1 VETLLRDL
9 RAGLRS
15 AWKERT
21 FSATVLV
28 TLAVCIGS
36 NVAIFGVVHR
46 VLLEPL
52 PFRDPGRLVTLYN
65 AYPGAAAGRGSN
77 GSVDFFQ
84 RRENI
89 SAFDEVALYQGSGS
103 TVGEEGSTERISS
116 MRVTPSFFP
125 LLGVAAAL
133 GRTFTEEEMED
144 GNQYEVV
151 LTHAFWLER
160 FGGATDVVGRELRVD
175 ARPYEVVG
183 VLPADFLLPTRPE
196 ARFFMPLAFDER
208 ARQMEAWHSNNFSMI
223 ARLSGGATVEQA
235 RAQNEALNQALI
247 DQWPVPNG
255 RQLLKDAGYHTVV
268 EPTQDDLV
276 RDARAP
282 LYLLWAGVGFV
293 LLIGCVNVANLMLA
307 RAHDRAG
314 EVATRLALGAPRTVV
329 ARQILTE
336 AVVLGVLGGL
346 AGMGAGAVGIRLL
359 KTIGAADLPMGTE
372 ISVDGTVVA
381 FTLALAVGAGL
392 LFGAIPMAQ
401 VMRGDLSP
409 VFRTDSRTGTASR
422 RAVLVRSGLVTGQVA
437 LAFIMLIGA
446 GLMLVSFRAALTVD
460 PGFDPDD
467 LLTAYVSLPSA
478 RYPDAESRRSFA
490 DELLP
495 RVRAIPG
502 VVAVSATA
510 QLPFSGDYSSSVA
523 MPEWYVPKPG
533 ESLLSPL
540 TSFVAPGYFE
550 TMGIELVEGRTFEES
565 DGPDAPNVI
574 ILDEWLA
581 KRYWPDRSPL
591 GDRMLYG
598 AVPGMDSIPPE
609 SLLTIVGVVKTIRHN
624 DLTAPASDHSGAY
637 YLSIRQRPRSF
648 LTLVARGGGDVTGLT
663 PAIRETVS
671 AIDPELPLFGVQTMR
686 SRIDE
691 SLATRRV
698 PLQLLGVFA
707 GVALFLATVGI
718 YGALAYT
725 VSQRSREIGI
735 RMAMGSAPRD
745 VFRTVVVQ
753 GARVTA
759 AGLVVGAAVALGL
772 TRLMR
777 SLLYGVEPTD
787 PTVMV
792 TVALVLALVGL
803 AACVLPARRATS
815 VDPVKAL
822 TG

>member
-1 VETLLRDL
+1 VETLLRDV

-15 AWKERT
+15 AWKEKT
-21 FSATVLV
+21 FSTTVLV
-28 TLAVCIGS
+28 TLAVCIGA

-52 PFRDPGRLVTLYN
+52 PFRQPDRLVTLYN
-65 AYPGAAAGRGSN
+65 VYPGAAVGRGEN

-84 RRENI
+84 RREHVT
-89 SAFDEVALYQGSGS
+89 AFEEVALYQGSGS
-103 TVGEEGSTERISS
+103 TVGEQGSTERISS

-125 LLGVAAAL
+125 LLGVEAAL
-133 GRTFTEEEMED
+133 GRTFTEDEMEV
-144 GNQYEVV
+144 GNEYEVV

-160 FGGATDVVGRELRVD
+160 YGGATDVVGRELRVD

-183 VLPADFLLPTRPE
+183 VLPTGFVMPTRPE
-196 ARFFMPLAFDER
+196 TRFFMPLAFDER
-208 ARQMEAWHSNNFSMI
+208 ARQMDAWHSNNYSMI
-223 ARLSGGATVEQA
+223 ARLAPGATLEQA

-247 DQWPVPNG
+247 DEWPVPNG
-255 RQLLKDAGYHTVV
+255 RQLLEDAGYRTVV

-314 EVATRLALGAPRTVV
+314 EVATRLALGAPRALV
-329 ARQILTE
+329 ARQLLTE
-336 AVVLGVLGGL
+336 AVLLGVLGGL

-372 ISVDGTVVA
+372 IGVDGTVVA

-422 RAVLVRSGLVTGQVA
+422 RAVLLRSGLVTGQVA

-460 PGFDPDD
+460 PGFDADD
-467 LLTAYVSLPSA
+467 LLTAYVSLPSV
-478 RYPDAESRRSFA
+478 RYPDAQARRTFA

-495 RVRAIPG
+495 RLSAIPG
-502 VVAVSATA
+502 VAAASATA
-510 QLPFSGDYSSSVA
+510 QLPFSGDFSSSVA

-540 TSFVAPGYFE
+540 SSFVAPGYFE
-550 TMGIELVEGRTFEES
+550 TMGIELVEGRTLEES
-565 DGPDAPNVI
+565 DGPESTNAIV
-574 ILDEWLA
+574 LDEWLA

-609 SLLTIVGVVKTIRHN
+609 NLYTIVGVVKTIRHN
-624 DLTAPASDHSGAY
+624 DLTAPASHHTGAY
-637 YLSIRQRPRSF
+637 YFSIRQRPRSF
-648 LTLVARGGGDVTGLT
+648 LTLVVRGAGDVTGLT
-663 PAIRETVS
+663 PAIRQVLS
-671 AIDPELPLFGVQTMR
+671 SIDPELPLFGVQTMQ
-686 SRIDE
+686 SRIDA
-691 SLATRRV
+691 SLAARRI
-698 PLQLLGVFA
+698 PLQLMGVFA
-707 GVALFLATVGI
+707 AVALFLAAVGI

-735 RMAMGSAPRD
+735 RMAMGSTPRD
-745 VFRTVVVQ
+745 VFRSVVVQ
-753 GARVTA
+753 GARVTL
-759 AGLVVGAAVALGL
+759 AGLLIGAGVALGL

-777 SLLYGVEPTD
+777 SLLYGVEPAD
-787 PTVMV
+787 PRVMV
-792 TVALVLALVGL
+792 SVALILGAVGL